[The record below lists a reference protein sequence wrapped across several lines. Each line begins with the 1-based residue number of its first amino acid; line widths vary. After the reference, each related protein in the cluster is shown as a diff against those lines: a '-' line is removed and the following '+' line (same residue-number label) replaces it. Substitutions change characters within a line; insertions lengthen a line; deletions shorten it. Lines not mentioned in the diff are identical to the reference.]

1 MKQDSHFESV
11 FTVGTFG
18 GDFGIMTP
26 VLLGTVMYI
35 MIAFLQHHFNRAKYL
50 HDVINGHIQCDVN
63 LDGANTHILGLLRKK
78 HLALGWLTL
87 VFALFFAILCAFYM
101 IEIAT
106 AQHLSL
112 MMTAFLLIFCIHR
125 TFLMIFLLFDAR
137 KENRELEGNV
147 SPDLYNKVFL
157 KITKTEGIVLIFN
170 ILVPVA
176 GMIGFGWLLFSL
188 IK

>member
-18 GDFGIMTP
+18 ADYGIMLP

-35 MIAFLQHHFNRAKYL
+35 LIAFLQYHFDRTKYL
-50 HDVINGHIQCDVN
+50 HGVINGHIQSDVIF
-63 LDGANTHILGLLRKK
+63 DGANKYVLSLLRKK
-78 HLALGWLTL
+78 HLALGWITL

-157 KITKTEGIVLIFN
+157 KITKTEGIVVIFN
-170 ILVPVA
+170 ILVPVV
-176 GMIGFGWLLFSL
+176 GMIGFSWLLFSL